1 MSVKSLNIVGKLHES
16 EVPVESR
23 FCKLV
28 DSCSII
34 HSLCYTIVA
43 PSGGWN
49 YSKVSVAAS

>member
-1 MSVKSLNIVGKLHES
+1 MNVRSLNMVGKLHES

-23 FCKLV
+23 FCKFV

-34 HSLCYTIVA
+34 HSLRYTIVA

-49 YSKVSVAAS
+49 YSGVSVAAS